1 VIPIQTAKGP
11 IDIADLG
18 RVLVHEHVFSMD
30 MEYTLN
36 YRPDFVEHEQIEE
49 AARRLNA
56 LKQLGI
62 DTIMDLTVLGLGRNV
77 PRIGEVARRSEVN
90 IIVATGCFT
99 LDEIPKA
106 LAKVGPGLMFNQ
118 PDPLPDMFVRDI
130 EIGVHGTQIKAAVLK
145 CAIDA
150 PGLTLGVERVMR
162 AVGQANVRTGA
173 PITVHTS
180 AYHHT
185 GLVAQR
191 VLKEE
196 GVDLRDVII
205 GHCGDTTDL
214 DYLMRLADEGSILAM
229 DRFGM
234 NIMLPL
240 EKRVA
245 TVAEMVKRGYG
256 DRLALSHD
264 CFCWSDFFP
273 TEAYRAQ
280 MFPEHSYCYVPQ
292 TVVPALLE
300 AGVTQDQIDK
310 MQIDNPRRH
319 FEHSVQR
326 SANRNNGTSPAV
338 STPVEPAGG

>member
-1 VIPIQTAKGP
+1 MIEVQTASGP
-11 IDIADLG
+11 IDSKALG
-18 RVLVHEHVFSMD
+18 RVLVHEHIFCMD

-36 YRPDFVEHEQIEE
+36 YRPDFVKDEMLAE
-49 AARRLNA
+49 AVKRLDA
-56 LKQLGI
+56 LKVAGV

-77 PRIGEVARRSEVN
+77 PLIAEVASRTAVN
-90 IIVATGCFT
+90 IIVATGCYTF
-99 LDEIPKA
+99 DDVPKS
-106 LAKVGPGLMFNQ
+106 LAKIGPGLLFNR
-118 PDPLPDMFVRDI
+118 PDPLADMFVHDI
-130 EIGVHGTQIKAAVLK
+130 EQGVHRTQVRAGVLK
-145 CAIDA
+145 CAIDE
-150 PGLTLGVERVMR
+150 PGLKPGVERVLR

-180 AYHHT
+180 ARHGT

-205 GHCGDTTDL
+205 GHCGDSTDI

-234 NIMLPL
+234 NTMLPL
-240 EKRVA
+240 DKRVA
-245 TVAEMVKRGYG
+245 TVADMVKRGYG
-256 DRLALSHD
+256 DRLTLSHD

-273 TEAYRAQ
+273 SEEDRAR
-280 MFPEHSYCYVPQ
+280 MFPGHSYCYVPE

-300 AGVTQDQIDK
+300 AGVSQREIDI

-319 FEHSVQR
+319 FEDAARRVASRARDEV
-326 SANRNNGTSPAV
+326 PAV
-338 STPVEPAGG
+338 PA

>member
-1 VIPIQTAKGP
+1 
-11 IDIADLG
+11 
-18 RVLVHEHVFSMD
+18 MD

-36 YRPDFVEHEQIEE
+36 YRPDFVKDEMLAE
-49 AARRLNA
+49 AVKRLDA
-56 LKQLGI
+56 LKAAGV

-77 PRIGEVARRSEVN
+77 PLIAEVARRTAIN
-90 IIVATGCFT
+90 IVVATGCYTF
-99 LDEIPKA
+99 DDVPKS
-106 LAKVGPGLMFNQ
+106 LANIGPGRMFNR
-118 PDPLPDMFVRDI
+118 PDPLADMFVRDI
-130 EIGVHGTQIKAAVLK
+130 EQGVHRTQVRAGVLK
-145 CAIDA
+145 CAIDE
-150 PGLTLGVERVMR
+150 PGLKPGVERVLR

-180 AYHHT
+180 ARHGT

-205 GHCGDTTDL
+205 GHCGDSTDI

-234 NIMLPL
+234 NVMLPL

-245 TVAEMVKRGYG
+245 TVANMVKRGYG
-256 DRLALSHD
+256 DRLTLSHD

-273 TEAYRAQ
+273 TEEDRAR
-280 MFPEHSYCYVPQ
+280 MFPGHSYCYVPE
-292 TVVPALLE
+292 TVLPALLE
-300 AGVTQDQIDK
+300 AGVSQSQIDI

-319 FEHSVQR
+319 FEDAARRVASRIPREV
-326 SANRNNGTSPAV
+326 PAV
-338 STPVEPAGG
+338 PA